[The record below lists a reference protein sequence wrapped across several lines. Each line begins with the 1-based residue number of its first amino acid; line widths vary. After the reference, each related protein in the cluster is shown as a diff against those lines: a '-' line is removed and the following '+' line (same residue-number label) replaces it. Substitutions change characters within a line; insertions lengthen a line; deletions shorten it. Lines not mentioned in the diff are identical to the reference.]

1 MRSDSKSLLEIFGWS
16 FVLVLAVM
24 LIAIV
29 AVLSEFSP
37 AKIAYLMLGCL
48 VVGAVII
55 GTKFGPGLMRRG
67 TRRGLRTEQDDRS
80 NDFPQD
86 DD

>member
-1 MRSDSKSLLEIFGWS
+1 VRSDTKSLLNIFGWT
-16 FVLVLAVM
+16 FILVLAVT

-29 AVLSEFSP
+29 AVLYEFSP

-55 GTKFGPGLMRRG
+55 GAKFGPELMRRG
-67 TRRGLRTEQDDRS
+67 AHRDSEQDDRS
-80 NDFPQD
+80 NELPPSDR
-86 DD
+86 

>member
-1 MRSDSKSLLEIFGWS
+1 VRSDSKSLLEIFGWS

-48 VVGAVII
+48 LVGAVII
-55 GTKFGPGLMRRG
+55 GTKFGPGLMRGR
-67 TRRGLRTEQDDRS
+67 TRRDLRNEQDDRRDES
-80 NDFPQD
+80 PPSD
-86 DD
+86 D